1 MLSATEPFFLTLSW
15 SLWKICMQAD
25 NRRGILAMSL
35 AMALFIANDALV
47 KQVSATLPGPQL
59 IFIRGLMATTLVLIM
74 AQAMGHLK
82 NWRLMLNMRL
92 WIRGSVDAAASLTYL
107 TAVFHLPLGN
117 ATAINL
123 ASPLFITVFAIVF
136 FKEQVTLQRGLLILL
151 GFFGVLLVVQPSS
164 EGFNVYAW
172 IAVLATLF
180 HAMRDTLTR
189 AIGLHVPAL
198 LITLSTAVSV
208 ALASGGITLTQTWTP
223 VDSVSLA
230 LLFGAS
236 LFLSMAYYLVIVAM
250 RAGEMSLVA
259 PFRYSGLLFALLIG
273 YVVWDEVPNVLGWAG
288 IFLLAIS
295 GLLILRS
302 ERFQSPK

>member
-1 MLSATEPFFLTLSW
+1 MH
-15 SLWKICMQAD
+15 AD

-82 NWRLMLNMRL
+82 NWRLMLNKRL
-92 WIRGSVDAAASLTYL
+92 WVRGSLDAAASLAYL
-107 TAVFHLPLGN
+107 TAVFHLPLAN

-123 ASPLFITVFAIVF
+123 SSPLFITAFAIVF
-136 FKEQVTLQRGLLILL
+136 LKEQVTLQRGLLILL
-151 GFFGVLLVVQPSS
+151 GFTGVLLVVQPSS

-172 IAVLATLF
+172 LAVLATLL

-189 AIGLHVPAL
+189 GIGLHVPAL

-208 ALASGGITLTQTWTP
+208 GLAAGGIALTQTWTP
-223 VDSVSLA
+223 VDSLSLA

-236 LFLSMAYYLVIVAM
+236 LFLSMAYYLLIVAM
-250 RAGEMSLVA
+250 RSGEMSLVA

-273 YVVWDEVPNVLGWAG
+273 YVVWGDVPNLLGWAG

-302 ERFQSPK
+302 ERFKSLD

>member
-1 MLSATEPFFLTLSW
+1 MH
-15 SLWKICMQAD
+15 AD

-82 NWRLMLNMRL
+82 NWRLMLNKRL
-92 WIRGSVDAAASLTYL
+92 WIRGSLDAAASLAYL
-107 TAVFHLPLGN
+107 TAVFHLPLAN

-123 ASPLFITVFAIVF
+123 SSPLFITAFAIVF
-136 FKEQVTLQRGLLILL
+136 LKEQVGLQRGLLILL
-151 GFFGVLLVVQPSS
+151 GFTGVLLVVQPSS

-172 IAVLATLF
+172 LAVLATLL
-180 HAMRDTLTR
+180 HATRDTLTR
-189 AIGLHVPAL
+189 GIGLHVPAL

-208 ALASGGITLTQTWTP
+208 AVAAGGITFTQTWAP
-223 VDSVSLA
+223 VDSLSLA
-230 LLFGAS
+230 LLLGAS
-236 LFLSMAYYLVIVAM
+236 LFLSMAYYLLIVAM
-250 RAGEMSLVA
+250 RSGEMSLVA

-273 YVVWDEVPNVLGWAG
+273 YVVWGDVPNRLGWAG
-288 IFLLAIS
+288 IFLLAMS

-302 ERFQSPK
+302 ERFKSFD

>member
-1 MLSATEPFFLTLSW
+1 
-15 SLWKICMQAD
+15 MQAD
-25 NRRGILAMSL
+25 NRRGILAMSF

-59 IFIRGLMATTLVLIM
+59 IFIRSLMATTLVVIM
-74 AQAMGHLK
+74 AQVMGHLK
-82 NWRLMLNMRL
+82 NWRLMLNKRL
-92 WIRGSVDAAASLTYL
+92 WIRGSVDAAASLTYQA
-107 TAVFHLPLGN
+107 AVFHLPLGN

-123 ASPLFITVFAIVF
+123 ASPLFIMVFAIVF
-136 FKEQVTLQRGLLILL
+136 FKEQVTLQRGFLISL
-151 GFFGVLLVVQPSS
+151 GFSGVLLVVQPSS
-164 EGFNVYAW
+164 EGFNAYSW
-172 IAVLATLF
+172 IALLATLF
-180 HAMRDTLTR
+180 LAVRDTLTR
-189 AIGLHVPAL
+189 AIGLHVPTL

-250 RAGEMSLVA
+250 LAGEMSLVA

-273 YVVWDEVPNVLGWAG
+273 YVVWDEVPNILGWAG
-288 IFLLAIS
+288 IVLLAIS

>member
-1 MLSATEPFFLTLSW
+1 MH
-15 SLWKICMQAD
+15 AD

-82 NWRLMLNMRL
+82 NWRLMLNKRL
-92 WIRGSVDAAASLTYL
+92 WVRGSLDAAASLAYL
-107 TAVFHLPLGN
+107 TAVFHLPLAN

-123 ASPLFITVFAIVF
+123 SSPLFITAFAIVF
-136 FKEQVTLQRGLLILL
+136 LKEQVALQRGLLILL
-151 GFFGVLLVVQPSS
+151 GFTGVLLVVQPSS

-172 IAVLATLF
+172 LAVLATLL

-189 AIGLHVPAL
+189 GIGLHVPAL

-208 ALASGGITLTQTWTP
+208 GLAAGGIALTQTWTP
-223 VDSVSLA
+223 VDSLSLA

-236 LFLSMAYYLVIVAM
+236 LFLSMAYFLLIVAM
-250 RAGEMSLVA
+250 RSGEMSLVA

-273 YVVWDEVPNVLGWAG
+273 YVVWGDVPNLLGWAG

-302 ERFQSPK
+302 ERFKSLD

>member
-1 MLSATEPFFLTLSW
+1 
-15 SLWKICMQAD
+15 
-25 NRRGILAMSL
+25 MSF

-59 IFIRGLMATTLVLIM
+59 IFIRSLMATTLVVIM
-74 AQAMGHLK
+74 AQVMGHLK
-82 NWRLMLNMRL
+82 NWRLMLNKRL
-92 WIRGSVDAAASLTYL
+92 WIRGSVDAAASLTYQV
-107 TAVFHLPLGN
+107 AVFHLPLGN

-123 ASPLFITVFAIVF
+123 ASPLFIMVFAIVF
-136 FKEQVTLQRGLLILL
+136 FKEQVTLQRGFLISL
-151 GFFGVLLVVQPSS
+151 GFSGVLLVVQPSS
-164 EGFNVYAW
+164 EGFNAYSW
-172 IAVLATLF
+172 IALLATLF
-180 HAMRDTLTR
+180 LAVRDTLTR
-189 AIGLHVPAL
+189 AIGLHVPTL

-208 ALASGGITLTQTWTP
+208 ALASGGIALTETWTP

-250 RAGEMSLVA
+250 LAGEMSLVA

-273 YVVWDEVPNVLGWAG
+273 YVVWDEVPNILGWAG
-288 IFLLAIS
+288 IVLLAIS

>member
-1 MLSATEPFFLTLSW
+1 MH
-15 SLWKICMQAD
+15 AD

-82 NWRLMLNMRL
+82 NWRLMLNKRL
-92 WIRGSVDAAASLTYL
+92 WVRGSLDAAASLAYL
-107 TAVFHLPLGN
+107 TAVFHLPLAN

-123 ASPLFITVFAIVF
+123 SSPLFITAFAIVF
-136 FKEQVTLQRGLLILL
+136 LKEQVSLQRGLLILL
-151 GFFGVLLVVQPSS
+151 GFTGVLLVVQPSS

-172 IAVLATLF
+172 LAVLATLL

-189 AIGLHVPAL
+189 GIGLHVPAL

-208 ALASGGITLTQTWTP
+208 AVAAGGITLTQTWTP
-223 VDSVSLA
+223 VDSLSLG

-236 LFLSMAYYLVIVAM
+236 LFLSMAYYLLIVAM
-250 RAGEMSLVA
+250 RSGEMSLVA

-273 YVVWDEVPNVLGWAG
+273 YVVWGDVPNLLGWAG

-302 ERFQSPK
+302 ERFKSLD

>member
-1 MLSATEPFFLTLSW
+1 
-15 SLWKICMQAD
+15 MQAD
-25 NRRGILAMSL
+25 NRRGILAMSF

-59 IFIRGLMATTLVLIM
+59 IFIRSLMATTLVVIM
-74 AQAMGHLK
+74 AQVMGHLK
-82 NWRLMLNMRL
+82 NWRLMLNKRL
-92 WIRGSVDAAASLTYL
+92 WIRGSVDAAASLTYQV
-107 TAVFHLPLGN
+107 AVFHLPLGN

-123 ASPLFITVFAIVF
+123 ASPLFIMVFAIVF
-136 FKEQVTLQRGLLILL
+136 FKEQVTLQRGFLISL
-151 GFFGVLLVVQPSS
+151 GFSGVLLVVQPSS
-164 EGFNVYAW
+164 EGFNAYSW
-172 IAVLATLF
+172 IALLATLF
-180 HAMRDTLTR
+180 LAVRDTLTR
-189 AIGLHVPAL
+189 AIGLHVPTL
-198 LITLSTAVSV
+198 LITLLTAVSV

-250 RAGEMSLVA
+250 LAGEMSLVA

-273 YVVWDEVPNVLGWAG
+273 YVVWDEVPNILGWAG
-288 IFLLAIS
+288 IVLLAIS

>member
-1 MLSATEPFFLTLSW
+1 MVIEQAGS
-15 SLWKICMQAD
+15 MNAD

-82 NWRLMLNMRL
+82 NWRMMLNGKL
-92 WIRGSVDAAASLTYL
+92 WLRGAVDAMASLTYL

-123 ASPLFITVFAIVF
+123 ASPLFITVFAIFF
-136 FKEQVTLQRGLLILL
+136 FKERVTLQRGALILL
-151 GFFGVLLVVQPSS
+151 GFTGVLMVVQPSAD
-164 EGFNVYAW
+164 GFNVYAW
-172 IAVLATLF
+172 ICVLATLF
-180 HAMRDTLTR
+180 HATRDTLTR
-189 AIGLHVPAL
+189 AIGLHIPAL

-208 ALASGGITLTQTWTP
+208 AIAAGSITLTQTWVP
-223 VDSVSLA
+223 VTNNALA
-230 LLFGAS
+230 LLFCAS
-236 LFLSMAYYLVIVAM
+236 LFLSVAYYFLIVAM

-273 YVVWDEVPNVLGWAG
+273 YVVWDEVPN
-288 IFLLAIS
+288 LLAWLGIALLVVS

-302 ERFQSPK
+302 ESAKMPT

>member
-1 MLSATEPFFLTLSW
+1 MH
-15 SLWKICMQAD
+15 AD

-82 NWRLMLNMRL
+82 NWRLMLNKRL
-92 WIRGSVDAAASLTYL
+92 WVRGSLDAAASLAYL
-107 TAVFHLPLGN
+107 TAVFHLPLAN

-123 ASPLFITVFAIVF
+123 SSPLFITAFAIVF
-136 FKEQVTLQRGLLILL
+136 LKEQVSLQRGLLILL
-151 GFFGVLLVVQPSS
+151 GFTGVLLVVQPSS

-172 IAVLATLF
+172 LAVLATLL

-189 AIGLHVPAL
+189 GIGLHVPAL

-208 ALASGGITLTQTWTP
+208 AVAAGGITLTQTWTT
-223 VDSVSLA
+223 VDNLSLG

-236 LFLSMAYYLVIVAM
+236 LFLSMAYYLLIVAM
-250 RAGEMSLVA
+250 RSGEMSLVA

-273 YVVWDEVPNVLGWAG
+273 YVVWGDVPNLLGWAG

-302 ERFQSPK
+302 ERFKSLD

>member
-1 MLSATEPFFLTLSW
+1 MH
-15 SLWKICMQAD
+15 AD
-25 NRRGILAMSL
+25 NRRGIFAMSL

-82 NWRLMLNMRL
+82 NWRLMLNKRL
-92 WIRGSVDAAASLTYL
+92 WVRGSLDAAASLAYL
-107 TAVFHLPLGN
+107 TAVFHLPLAN

-123 ASPLFITVFAIVF
+123 SSPLFITAFAIVF
-136 FKEQVTLQRGLLILL
+136 LKELVALQRGLLILL
-151 GFFGVLLVVQPSS
+151 GFTGVLLVVQPSS

-172 IAVLATLF
+172 LAVLATLL

-189 AIGLHVPAL
+189 GIGLHVPAL

-208 ALASGGITLTQTWTP
+208 AVAAGGITLTQTWTP
-223 VDSVSLA
+223 VDSISLA

-236 LFLSMAYYLVIVAM
+236 LFLSMAYYLLIVAM
-250 RAGEMSLVA
+250 RSGEMSLVA

-273 YVVWDEVPNVLGWAG
+273 YVVWGDVPNLLGWAG

-302 ERFQSPK
+302 ERFKSLD

>member
-1 MLSATEPFFLTLSW
+1 MH
-15 SLWKICMQAD
+15 AD

-35 AMALFIANDALV
+35 AMAFFIANDALV

-59 IFIRGLMATTLVLIM
+59 IFIRGMMATTLVLIM

-82 NWRLMLNMRL
+82 NWRLMLNKRL
-92 WIRGSVDAAASLTYL
+92 WIRGSVDAAASLAYL
-107 TAVFHLPLGN
+107 TAVFHLPLAN

-123 ASPLFITVFAIVF
+123 SSPLFITVFAIVF
-136 FKEQVTLQRGLLILL
+136 FKEQVALQRGLLILL
-151 GFFGVLLVVQPSS
+151 GFSGVLLVVQPSS

-172 IAVLATLF
+172 LAVLGTLF
-180 HAMRDTLTR
+180 HATRDTLTR
-189 AIGLHVPAL
+189 AIGLHVPAM

-208 ALASGGITLTQTWTP
+208 ALAAGGIALTQTWTP
-223 VDSVSLA
+223 VDSISLG

-236 LFLSMAYYLVIVAM
+236 LFLSVAYYLVIVAM
-250 RAGEMSLVA
+250 RSGEMSLVA

-273 YVVWDEVPNVLGWAG
+273 YVAWDEVPNVLGWAG

-302 ERFQSPK
+302 ERFKTPK

>member
-1 MLSATEPFFLTLSW
+1 MH
-15 SLWKICMQAD
+15 AD

-82 NWRLMLNMRL
+82 NWRLLLNKRL
-92 WIRGSVDAAASLTYL
+92 WIRGSLDAAASLAYL
-107 TAVFHLPLGN
+107 TAVFHLPLAN

-123 ASPLFITVFAIVF
+123 SSPLFITAFAMVFL
-136 FKEQVTLQRGLLILL
+136 KEPVALQRGLLILL
-151 GFFGVLLVVQPSS
+151 GFGGVLLVVQPSS
-164 EGFNVYAW
+164 AGFNAYAW
-172 IAVLATLF
+172 LAVLATLL
-180 HAMRDTLTR
+180 HATRDTLTR
-189 AIGLHVPAL
+189 AIGLQVPAML
-198 LITLSTAVSV
+198 MTLSTAVSV
-208 ALASGGITLTQTWTP
+208 ALAAGGITLSQNWMP
-223 VDSVSLA
+223 VDSTSLA

-236 LFLSMAYYLVIVAM
+236 LLLSMAYYLLIVGM
-250 RAGEMSLVA
+250 RSGEISLVA

-288 IFLLAIS
+288 IFLLAMS

-302 ERFQSPK
+302 ERFKTP

>member
-1 MLSATEPFFLTLSW
+1 MH
-15 SLWKICMQAD
+15 AD

-82 NWRLMLNMRL
+82 NWRLMLNKRL
-92 WIRGSVDAAASLTYL
+92 WVRGSLDAAASLAYL
-107 TAVFHLPLGN
+107 TAVFHLPLAN

-123 ASPLFITVFAIVF
+123 SSPLFITAFAIVF
-136 FKEQVTLQRGLLILL
+136 LKELVALQRGLLILL
-151 GFFGVLLVVQPSS
+151 GFTGVLLVVQPSS

-172 IAVLATLF
+172 LAVLATLL

-189 AIGLHVPAL
+189 GIGLHVPAL

-208 ALASGGITLTQTWTP
+208 AVAAGGITLTQTWTP
-223 VDSVSLA
+223 VDSLSLA

-236 LFLSMAYYLVIVAM
+236 LFLSMAYYLLIVAM
-250 RAGEMSLVA
+250 RSGEMSLVA

-273 YVVWDEVPNVLGWAG
+273 YVVWGDVPNLLGWAG

-302 ERFQSPK
+302 ERFKSLD

>member
-1 MLSATEPFFLTLSW
+1 MH
-15 SLWKICMQAD
+15 AD

-82 NWRLMLNMRL
+82 NWRLMLNKRL
-92 WIRGSVDAAASLTYL
+92 WVRGSLDAAASLAYL
-107 TAVFHLPLGN
+107 TAVFHLPLAN

-123 ASPLFITVFAIVF
+123 SSPLFITAFAIVF
-136 FKEQVTLQRGLLILL
+136 LKEQVALQRGLLILL
-151 GFFGVLLVVQPSS
+151 GFTGVLLVVQPSS

-172 IAVLATLF
+172 LAVLATLL
-180 HAMRDTLTR
+180 HATRDTLTR
-189 AIGLHVPAL
+189 GIGLHVPAL

-208 ALASGGITLTQTWTP
+208 AVAAGGITLTQTWTP
-223 VDSVSLA
+223 VDSLSLA

-236 LFLSMAYYLVIVAM
+236 LFLSMAYYLLIVAM
-250 RAGEMSLVA
+250 RSGEMSLVA

-273 YVVWDEVPNVLGWAG
+273 YVVWGDVPNLLGWAG

-302 ERFQSPK
+302 ERFKNLK

>member
-1 MLSATEPFFLTLSW
+1 MFNSMAGLS
-15 SLWKICMQAD
+15 AD

-59 IFIRGLMATTLVLIM
+59 IFIRGVMATTLVLIM

-82 NWRLMLNMRL
+82 NWRMLLNGKL
-92 WIRGSVDAAASLTYL
+92 WLRGIIDAMASLTYL

-123 ASPLFITVFAIVF
+123 ASPLFITVFAIFF
-136 FKEQVTLQRGLLILL
+136 FKERVTVQRGTLILL
-151 GFFGVLLVVQPSS
+151 GFAGVLMVVQPSAD
-164 EGFNVYAW
+164 GFNVYAW
-172 IAVLATLF
+172 LCVSATLL
-180 HAMRDTLTR
+180 HATRDTLTR

-208 ALASGGITLTQTWTP
+208 AVAAGSITLTQTWVP
-223 VDSVSLA
+223 VPEASMA
-230 LLFGAS
+230 LLFCAS
-236 LFLSMAYYLVIVAM
+236 LFLSIAYYFLIVAM

-273 YVVWDEVPNVLGWAG
+273 YVAWDEVPNPLAWTG
-288 IFLLAIS
+288 IGLLVVS

-302 ERFQSPK
+302 ERSKIPH

>member
-1 MLSATEPFFLTLSW
+1 MD
-15 SLWKICMQAD
+15 AD

-82 NWRLMLNMRL
+82 NWRLMLNKRL
-92 WIRGSVDAAASLTYL
+92 WVRGSLDAAASLAYL
-107 TAVFHLPLGN
+107 TAVFHLPLAN

-123 ASPLFITVFAIVF
+123 SSPLFITAFAIVF
-136 FKEQVTLQRGLLILL
+136 LKELVALQRGLLILL
-151 GFFGVLLVVQPSS
+151 GFTGVLLVVQPSS

-172 IAVLATLF
+172 LAVLATLL

-189 AIGLHVPAL
+189 GIGLHVPAL

-208 ALASGGITLTQTWTP
+208 AVAAGGITLTQTWTP
-223 VDSVSLA
+223 VDSISLA

-236 LFLSMAYYLVIVAM
+236 LFLSMAYYLLIVAM
-250 RAGEMSLVA
+250 RSGEMSLVA

-273 YVVWDEVPNVLGWAG
+273 YVVWGDVPNLLGWAG

-302 ERFQSPK
+302 ERFKSLD

>member
-1 MLSATEPFFLTLSW
+1 MH
-15 SLWKICMQAD
+15 AD

-74 AQAMGHLK
+74 AQVMGHLK

-92 WIRGSVDAAASLTYL
+92 WIRGSLDAAASLAYL
-107 TAVFHLPLGN
+107 TAVFHLPLAN

-123 ASPLFITVFAIVF
+123 SLPLFITAFAIVF
-136 FKEQVTLQRGLLILL
+136 LKEQVGLQRGLLILL
-151 GFFGVLLVVQPSS
+151 GFTGVLLVVQPSS

-172 IAVLATLF
+172 LAVLATLL
-180 HAMRDTLTR
+180 HAARDTLTR
-189 AIGLHVPAL
+189 GIGLHVPAL

-208 ALASGGITLTQTWTP
+208 AVAAGGITLTQTWTP
-223 VDSVSLA
+223 VDSLSLG
-230 LLFGAS
+230 LLLGAS
-236 LFLSMAYYLVIVAM
+236 LFLSMAYYLLIVAM
-250 RAGEMSLVA
+250 RSGEMSLVA

-273 YVVWDEVPNVLGWAG
+273 YVAWGDVPNMLGWAG
-288 IFLLAIS
+288 IFLLAMS

-302 ERFQSPK
+302 ERFKSLD

>member
-1 MLSATEPFFLTLSW
+1 VIT
-15 SLWKICMQAD
+15 KKVCMNAD
-25 NRRGILAMSL
+25 NRRGIVAMSL

-74 AQAMGHLK
+74 AQAIGHLK
-82 NWRLMLNMRL
+82 NWRLMLNKRL
-92 WIRGSVDAAASLTYL
+92 WLRGSVDAAASLTYL

-151 GFFGVLLVVQPSS
+151 GFSGVLLVVQPSS

-180 HAMRDTLTR
+180 HATRDTLTR

-208 ALASGGITLTQTWTP
+208 ALAAGGITLTQTWTP
-223 VDSVSLA
+223 VDSTSLA

-236 LFLSMAYYLVIVAM
+236 LFLSIAYYLLIVAM
-250 RAGEMSLVA
+250 RSGEMSLVA

-273 YVVWDEVPNVLGWAG
+273 YVVWDEVPNMLGWAG
-288 IFLLAIS
+288 IFLLVIS

-302 ERFQSPK
+302 ERLKTPK

>member
-1 MLSATEPFFLTLSW
+1 MH
-15 SLWKICMQAD
+15 AD

-59 IFIRGLMATTLVLIM
+59 IFIRGLMASTLVLIM

-82 NWRLMLNMRL
+82 NWRLMLNTRL
-92 WIRGSVDAAASLTYL
+92 WIRGSLDAAASLAYL
-107 TAVFHLPLGN
+107 TAVFHLPLAN

-123 ASPLFITVFAIVF
+123 SSPLFITVFAIVF
-136 FKEQVTLQRGLLILL
+136 LKEQVGLQRGLLILL
-151 GFFGVLLVVQPSS
+151 GFTGVLLVVQPSS

-172 IAVLATLF
+172 LAVLATLL
-180 HAMRDTLTR
+180 HATRDTLTR
-189 AIGLHVPAL
+189 GIGLHVPAL

-208 ALASGGITLTQTWTP
+208 AVAAGGITLTQTWTP
-223 VDSVSLA
+223 VDSLSLA
-230 LLFGAS
+230 LLLGAS
-236 LFLSMAYYLVIVAM
+236 LFLSMAYYLLIVAM
-250 RAGEMSLVA
+250 RSGEMSLVA

-273 YVVWDEVPNVLGWAG
+273 YVVWGDVPNRLGWAG
-288 IFLLAIS
+288 IFLLAMS

-302 ERFQSPK
+302 ERFKSLD

>member
-1 MLSATEPFFLTLSW
+1 MH
-15 SLWKICMQAD
+15 AD
-25 NRRGILAMSL
+25 NRRGIFAMSL

-82 NWRLMLNMRL
+82 NWRLMLNKRL
-92 WIRGSVDAAASLTYL
+92 WVRGSLDAAASLAYL
-107 TAVFHLPLGN
+107 TAVFHLPLAN

-123 ASPLFITVFAIVF
+123 SSPLFITAFAIVF
-136 FKEQVTLQRGLLILL
+136 LKELVALQRGLLILL
-151 GFFGVLLVVQPSS
+151 GFTGVLLVVQPSS

-172 IAVLATLF
+172 LAVLATLL

-189 AIGLHVPAL
+189 GIGLHVPAL

-208 ALASGGITLTQTWTP
+208 AVAAGGITLTQTWAP
-223 VDSVSLA
+223 VDNLSLT

-236 LFLSMAYYLVIVAM
+236 LFLSMAYYLLIVGM
-250 RAGEMSLVA
+250 RSGEMSLVA

-273 YVVWDEVPNVLGWAG
+273 YVVWGDVPNLLGWAG

-302 ERFQSPK
+302 ERFKSLD